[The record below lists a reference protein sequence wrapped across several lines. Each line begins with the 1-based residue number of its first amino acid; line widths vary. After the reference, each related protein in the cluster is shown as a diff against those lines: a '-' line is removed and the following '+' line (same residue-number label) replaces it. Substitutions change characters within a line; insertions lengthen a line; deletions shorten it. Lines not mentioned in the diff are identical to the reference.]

1 MIKTNSHIKN
11 VFVRF
16 CHLNNFDQSISVAAE
31 IYKADLK
38 WGNVKAQVGQ
48 FCTSADSNDISIGK
62 ITKS

>member
-1 MIKTNSHIKN
+1 M
-11 VFVRF
+11 
-16 CHLNNFDQSISVAAE
+16 NNFDQSISVAAE

>member
-1 MIKTNSHIKN
+1 MIKTNSYIKN

-31 IYKADLK
+31 IQKVDLK
-38 WGNVKAQVGQ
+38 WENVKVQVGQ
-48 FCTSADSNDISIGK
+48 LSRSADSNGISIGK